1 MLFVPLCRKKAM
13 QSSNLFQIPELA
25 YAPLPTGAYDAALD
39 SITKCGF
46 SRDAILEQYSFSSA
60 SVKAPIKLNAFAF
73 AHPIRRNPGEY
84 ASFTLYNAVNG
95 LNDEAIVS
103 ILAESAA
110 PFHIIHRHD
119 RFSFWA
125 STVKNS
131 QPEPL
136 PILSGIP
143 YDQLADALGEYAP
156 DLEPQHIIDVKLGR
170 DTFTLPIL
178 REIQPVQLSFWAADI
193 TRPLLVDYFAQ
204 AVNRLRQYAGQQ
216 KMAITDET
224 LTSLAI
230 QLLGAIILADTGV
243 LGDNT
248 RLEDISMRQLFE
260 RAYSRFRRYF
270 QPELL
275 LAYESAAEQAYWVL
289 RQVRYAGF
297 VPEMLTSIYAAA
309 FSKEQRK
316 KLGRYDTPLYLTRRI
331 WENIPVEYLP
341 PQQRHVVDMTCGWG
355 SFLIAGHERLSLLS
369 DAPSS
374 LREFLHGN
382 DIDPFTSQLA
392 GLGLLLSTSEDSWH
406 VDHSDA
412 LKWQWLETNQP
423 GIIVGNPPFGS
434 VQGSSVTGT
443 EEWHE
448 EANKYL
454 AQAIDRLASG
464 GYLAMLMPHSY
475 TSSLASSYY
484 RKQLLEKCD
493 VLELWGLPIKVFP
506 DARAETMVI
515 FAQKMQGP
523 HKRSLNPVRVRTV
536 QPATLQELQKIQ
548 GLAFT
553 ASGLTIDQ
561 STWNEYAKN
570 SPNSQNTHI
579 MDYHII
585 LPEYA
590 WKFIRSYSVN
600 LQAVAEIVKGASRG
614 KLENRRWADYPF
626 PKRVPWLTGIQR
638 VMPRSFVIN
647 YTHAETIIYPNDLEE
662 PRKSKNP
669 VRDKE
674 HILSGTKVLVV
685 YDPNPSWG
693 KRNKLAIERN
703 HHYPSDSFWVI
714 TPNAFAE
721 QQGVTCEVL
730 AAVLSWDV
738 SNAWIVEHLKSPAI
752 LKRVMNSI
760 PFPKYLSQ
768 HECQILTEAVWKLE
782 EAASDNQEAPQDATQ
797 MIDAILKAAYH
808 LDDATFERLRK
819 VAEWDSKPQ
828 VTLDIQSDQAK
839 AIWNLSGVV
848 RSVQAEEGTITLWM
862 EGFHELQTVRI
873 MPSMPGWMLR
883 PGVAFRTK
891 IPDVYLDDGSI
902 NPSNADWGMF
912 RPQPYTYMS
921 EEDLLVEL
929 SKLLHE
935 DDRNRIV

>member
-1 MLFVPLCRKKAM
+1 M

-60 SVKAPIKLNAFAF
+60 SVKAPIKLNALAF
-73 AHPIRRNPGEY
+73 AHPIHRNPGEY

-110 PFHIIHRHD
+110 PFHIIHRHN

-136 PILSGIP
+136 PILSDIP

-156 DLEPQHIIDVKLGR
+156 DLEPQRIIDVKLGR

-193 TRPLLVDYFAQ
+193 TRLLLVDHFAQ
-204 AVNRLRQYAGQQ
+204 AVNRLRQYAGLQN
-216 KMAITDET
+216 MAIPDEA

-248 RLEDISMRQLFE
+248 RLEDVSMRQLFE

-289 RQVRYAGF
+289 RQVKYAGF

-316 KLGRYDTPLYLTRRI
+316 KLGRYDTPLYLTRHI
-331 WENIPVEYLP
+331 WENIPIEYLP

-355 SFLIAGHERLSLLS
+355 SFLIAGHERLSRLS
-369 DAPSS
+369 DMPSS
-374 LREFLHGN
+374 LRRFLHGN
-382 DIDPFTSQLA
+382 DLDPFTSQLA

-406 VDHSDA
+406 VDHGDA
-412 LKWQWLETNQP
+412 LKWQWLETNRP

-434 VQGSSVTGT
+434 IQDSSVSGT
-443 EEWHE
+443 ESWYE

-454 AQAIDRLASG
+454 AHAIDRLAPN
-464 GYLAMLMPHSY
+464 GYLAMLMPRSF
-475 TSSLASSYY
+475 TSSLASTAF
-484 RKQLLEKCD
+484 RKLLLDRCD
-493 VLELWGLPIKVFP
+493 ILELWELPVRVFSGAT
-506 DARAETMVI
+506 ARTVVI
-515 FAQKMQGP
+515 FAQKTSNHQ
-523 HKRSLNPVRVRTV
+523 NPTRLRTI
-536 QPATLQELQKIQ
+536 QPLTLKTIIES
-548 GLAFT
+548 GVFNFT
-553 ASGLTIDQ
+553 ASSLFIDQ
-561 STWNEYAKN
+561 SAWRNAHK
-570 SPNSQNTHI
+570 SPGSSNTYV
-579 MDYHII
+579 MDYQIV
-585 LPEYA
+585 LPEYT
-590 WKFIRSYSVN
+590 WKVVRSHSVN
-600 LQAVAEIVKGASRG
+600 LQEVAEVVKGASRG
-614 KLENRRWADYPF
+614 KPENRRRVDYPF
-626 PKRVPWLTGIQR
+626 PKKVPWLTGVKN
-638 VMPRSFVIN
+638 VMPRPFVIN
-647 YTHAETIIYPNDLEE
+647 YAPAETVLYPNDLEE

-669 VRDKE
+669 KQDKE
-674 HILSGTKVLVV
+674 EILADTKVLVV
-685 YDPNPSWG
+685 YDPDTTWG
-693 KRNKLAIERN
+693 KRNKLAIERK
-703 HHYPSDSFWVI
+703 HHYPSDSFWVVV
-714 TPNAFAE
+714 PHAFTK

-730 AAVLSWDV
+730 AAVLNWDV

-768 HECQILTEAVWKLE
+768 HDCQILTEAVWKLE
-782 EAASDNQEAPQDATQ
+782 EAASDNQVAPQDATQ

-808 LDDATFERLRK
+808 LDDATFECLRK

-839 AIWNLSGVV
+839 ATWNLSGVV

-891 IPDVYLDDGSI
+891 IPDVYLDDGNI
-902 NPSNADWGMF
+902 DPSNADWGTF

-921 EEDLLVEL
+921 EEDLFVEL